1 MIGKLGLRLGAM
13 ASMLVIA
20 GCSVEA
26 PPTGTAVGAAQG
38 SQEWTGYAAFEKGK
52 VNLSAGHLGLA
63 LEEFKRALAQDPRS
77 APVLNALAVTYDRLG
92 RHDIAELYFDRALAI
107 EPGYS
112 VALNNVGFSM
122 LKRGRYEEALIYFD
136 QALKSEPLAP
146 AKRLIKANMQAAM
159 DKLRLARQRGD
170 TPAVTKASLDNGVVR
185 ENDDCRMQS
194 RHAIGRVG
202 ERVFKLV
209 TNPVGT
215 PRIEG
220 LSDASQRCAN
230 ADRPR
235 VAMVN
240 TGEATKAVA
249 HVHQLTTVVQEKPV
263 VATVANNAKGPEQS
277 PVATKTGGTK
287 EAAAVAV
294 ADSVKG
300 PEQSPVATKTGGTK
314 EAATALVADSG
325 KGPEQSPVA
334 TKTGGT
340 KEAVAVAVADSAKG
354 PEQSPV
360 AATTGGTKGAVAVAF
375 ADSGKGPE
383 QSPVATKTGG
393 TKEAPPQARPV
404 APAEALT
411 VEVSNG
417 AGRNQL
423 AARVRGYL
431 ESKGLNVSYLTNA
444 ASFDN
449 ARTAVFYKKGQR
461 QAAERFAK
469 QLPIAADLIESN
481 ENYADIRIRLGADIL
496 DFDKNVLYAVAMGER
511 NV

>member
-1 MIGKLGLRLGAM
+1 MISRFGLRLGAV

-38 SQEWTGYAAFEKGK
+38 GQEWTGYAAFEKGK
-52 VNLSAGHLGLA
+52 ENLSAGHLGLA

-107 EPGYS
+107 EPDYS

-122 LKRGRYEEALIYFD
+122 FKRGRYEEALIYFD
-136 QALKSEPLAP
+136 QALKAEPLAP
-146 AKRLIKANMQAAM
+146 AKNLIKANMQAAM

-170 TPAVTKASLDNGVVR
+170 TPVVTKASLDNDVVQ
-185 ENDDCRMQS
+185 EKDDCGVPS
-194 RHAIGRVG
+194 RHAVGRVG

-209 TNPVGT
+209 TNRNEI

-220 LSDASQRCAN
+220 LSNAGRRCAN

-240 TGEATKAVA
+240 TSETPNFAG

-263 VATVANNAKGPEQS
+263 AVTVAE
-277 PVATKTGGTK
+277 
-287 EAAAVAV
+287 
-294 ADSVKG
+294 
-300 PEQSPVATKTGGTK
+300 
-314 EAATALVADSG
+314 SG
-325 KGPEQSPVA
+325 KGPEQSPVTTA
-334 TKTGGT
+334 TGGT
-340 KEAVAVAVADSAKG
+340 KEVAVATVANSAESSKQPTVATATGDAKEAAAVTDADNGNG

-360 AATTGGTKGAVAVAF
+360 AKATDGAKEATAATVADSAKSSEQPTGATTT
-375 ADSGKGPE
+375 D
-383 QSPVATKTGG
+383 G
-393 TKEAPPQARPV
+393 TKERPHQARPA

-417 AGRNQL
+417 AGRNHL

-461 QAAERFAK
+461 QAAARIAK
-469 QLPIAADLIESN
+469 QLPIAADLIELN

>member
-1 MIGKLGLRLGAM
+1 MISRFGLRLGAV
-13 ASMLVIA
+13 ASLLVIA

-38 SQEWTGYAAFEKGK
+38 GQAWTGYAAFEKGK
-52 VNLSAGHLGLA
+52 EKLSAGHLGLA
-63 LEEFKRALAQDPRS
+63 LEEFKKALAQDPRS

-136 QALKSEPLAP
+136 QALKAEPLAP
-146 AKRLIKANMQAAM
+146 AKHLIKANMQAAM

-170 TPAVTKASLDNGVVR
+170 TSVVTKASLGNGVAP
-185 ENDDCRMQS
+185 EKDDCGMQS
-194 RHAIGRVG
+194 RHAVGRVG

-209 TNPVGT
+209 TNPNET

-220 LSDASQRCAN
+220 LSEAGLRCAN
-230 ADRPR
+230 VDRPR

-240 TGEATKAVA
+240 TGETAKFAA
-249 HVHQLTTVVQEKPV
+249 HVHRLTTVVQKKP
-263 VATVANNAKGPEQS
+263 
-277 PVATKTGGTK
+277 
-287 EAAAVAV
+287 AAV
-294 ADSVKG
+294 
-300 PEQSPVATKTGGTK
+300 T
-314 EAATALVADSG
+314 VADSG
-325 KGPEQSPVA
+325 KGPERSPLATATDDAKEAAVA
-334 TKTGGT
+334 T
-340 KEAVAVAVADSAKG
+340 VADSAKT
-354 PEQSPV
+354 PEKPTAMTANDRAKKTTAVTVADSAKSPAEQPTV
-360 AATTGGTKGAVAVAF
+360 ATATDGTKDTPHQAH
-375 ADSGKGPE
+375 P
-383 QSPVATKTGG
+383 AT
-393 TKEAPPQARPV
+393 
-404 APAEALT
+404 PAEALT

-417 AGRNQL
+417 AGRNRL

-449 ARTAVFYKKGQR
+449 ARTAVFFKKGQR

-481 ENYADIRIRLGADIL
+481 ESYADIRIRLGADIL